1 MKSIIQKL
9 YNLCMEEKWQDRH
22 WEAENTG
29 DDLCKKKR
37 EDAYQSYQKLRSR
50 LTGELAEELDILMDK
65 HLEIFPQELENSFE
79 AGFKTGAKLM
89 CEIFSEEAE
98 TIKRYGSFRDQWQ
111 ERQKLI
117 DLQTDAR
124 GEIRGHLSEE

>member
-9 YNLCMEEKWQDRH
+9 YNLYMEENDRTDI
-22 WEAENTG
+22 ERLRTQG

-50 LTGELAEELDILMDK
+50 LTGELDVLMDK

-98 TIKRYGSFRDQWQ
+98 TIKR
-111 ERQKLI
+111 
-117 DLQTDAR
+117 
-124 GEIRGHLSEE
+124 

>member
-1 MKSIIQKL
+1 
-9 YNLCMEEKWQDRH
+9 MEENDRTDI
-22 WEAENTG
+22 ERLRTQG

-50 LTGELAEELDILMDK
+50 LTGELDILMDK

-98 TIKRYGSFRDQWQ
+98 TIKR
-111 ERQKLI
+111 
-117 DLQTDAR
+117 
-124 GEIRGHLSEE
+124 

>member
-9 YNLCMEEKWQDRH
+9 YNLCMEENDRTDI
-22 WEAENTG
+22 ERLRTQG

-65 HLEIFPQELENSFE
+65 HLEIFP
-79 AGFKTGAKLM
+79 GAKLM

-98 TIKRYGSFRDQWQ
+98 TIKRYGSFRDQ
-111 ERQKLI
+111 
-117 DLQTDAR
+117 
-124 GEIRGHLSEE
+124 

>member
-9 YNLCMEEKWQDRH
+9 YNLYMEENDRTDI
-22 WEAENTG
+22 ERLRTQG

-50 LTGELAEELDILMDK
+50 LTGELAEE
-65 HLEIFPQELENSFE
+65 LEIFPQELENSFE

-98 TIKRYGSFRDQWQ
+98 TIKRYGSFRDQ
-111 ERQKLI
+111 
-117 DLQTDAR
+117 
-124 GEIRGHLSEE
+124 

>member
-9 YNLCMEEKWQDRH
+9 YDLYMEENERTDIETPRTQG
-22 WEAENTG
+22 N
-29 DDLCKKKR
+29 DLCKKKK
-37 EDAYQSYQKLRSR
+37 EDAYQSYWKLRSR

-98 TIKRYGSFRDQWQ
+98 TIKGYCSFHDQQ
-111 ERQKLI
+111 Q
-117 DLQTDAR
+117 
-124 GEIRGHLSEE
+124 

>member
-9 YNLCMEEKWQDRH
+9 YNLCMEENDRTDI
-22 WEAENTG
+22 ERLRTQG

-65 HLEIFPQELENSFE
+65 HLEIFPQELENR
-79 AGFKTGAKLM
+79 FKTGAKLM

-98 TIKRYGSFRDQWQ
+98 TIKRYGSFRDQ
-111 ERQKLI
+111 
-117 DLQTDAR
+117 
-124 GEIRGHLSEE
+124 

>member
-9 YNLCMEEKWQDRH
+9 YNLYMEENDRTDI
-22 WEAENTG
+22 ERLRTQG

-50 LTGELAEELDILMDK
+50 LIGELAEELDILMDK

-79 AGFKTGAKLM
+79 TGFKTGAKLM

-98 TIKRYGSFRDQWQ
+98 TIKRYGSFRDQ
-111 ERQKLI
+111 
-117 DLQTDAR
+117 
-124 GEIRGHLSEE
+124 